1 VSRPAVATMAL
12 AVSLLYTA
20 GMFLNDAF
28 DSTFDARFR
37 PDRPIP
43 AGDVTS
49 GEAFIS
55 GWALL
60 IGGVAVLAVVAPPAA
75 VVWVLLLAGAIV
87 YYDYRHKRDTL
98 GPVVMGICRGLVY
111 CVAAAAAA
119 AVTTPVIVAAVVL
132 TGYVV
137 SLTWIAKR
145 VGQRAGWLIPLLV
158 AGIALVD
165 GAVMAVSGAPGL
177 AVFGLAGFV
186 LTLLLQRVVP
196 GT

>member
-1 VSRPAVATMAL
+1 MAL

-28 DSTFDARFR
+28 DRTFDARFR

-60 IGGVAVLAVVAPPAA
+60 AGGVAVLAAVAPPAA
-75 VVWVLLLAGAIV
+75 VVWALLLAGAIV
-87 YYDYRHKRDTL
+87 YYDYRHKRDAL
-98 GPVVMGICRGLVY
+98 GPAVMGICRGLVY

-119 AVTTPVIVAAVVL
+119 AVTTPAIVAAVVL

-137 SLTWIAKR
+137 ALTWIAKR

-158 AGIALVD
+158 AGISIVD
-165 GAVMAVSGAPGL
+165 AAVMAVSGAPAL

-186 LTLLLQRVVP
+186 LTLLFQRVVP